1 MKVVVK
7 LYSGHRKIVGKN
19 TITVTLLPGAT
30 IDNLLDELIKCYPQ
44 LAEVLGYTTISVNL
58 HQVKNDTRL
67 NEGDS
72 VSLFPHIGGG

>member
-7 LYSGHRKIVGKN
+7 VYSGHKKIVGKN
-19 TITVTLLPGAT
+19 IITVTLVPGAT
-30 IDNLLDELIKCYPQ
+30 VNNLLEELIKRYPQ

-58 HQVKNDTRL
+58 HQVKQDTLLND
-67 NEGDS
+67 GDR